1 MRCYLYWLVQISI
14 YNYFKTKMLQV
25 SQHESFYSNDYELRN
40 ICGRFSL
47 NTDSIDILALSSKIS
62 NASYNRKRLPAIVIR
77 KTKPKGTI
85 LLFRNGKGM
94 IIGLERMEHFELVCK
109 RMAK

>member
-1 MRCYLYWLVQISI
+1 M
-14 YNYFKTKMLQV
+14 FQV
-25 SQHESFYSNDYELRN
+25 SQNKSSSFDDYDLRN

-47 NTDSIDILALSSKIS
+47 NTEHIDLLGLSSKIS

-85 LLFRNGKGM
+85 LIFSNGKGM
-94 IIGLERMEHFELVCK
+94 VIGLERIEHFELVCK